1 MIYLISDYAEENV
14 ASHSTPPRVDLIE
27 DDGRLGIFVD
37 DELIESYTE
46 DSETPIGKVLQR
58 LTTIRDLAEKGLL
71 G

>member
-1 MIYLISDYAEENV
+1 MLYLISDYADEST
-14 ASHSTPPRVDLIE
+14 ASHSTPRVDLIE
-27 DDGRLGIFVD
+27 DDGRLGIFVN